1 MKNSPTPVGR
11 SRISSIDIVRGAA
24 MVFMALDH
32 VRDFVTELRFQPE
45 DLARGSAA
53 LLRPAGSRTSAHRHS
68 FFWLALASGSRDC
81 AARRRL
87 RRPATCSSVDYGSS
101 SWN

>member
-53 LLRPAGSRTSAHRHS
+53 L
-68 FFWLALASGSRDC
+68 F
-81 AARRRL
+81 
-87 RRPATCSSVDYGSS
+87 
-101 SWN
+101 